1 MAPPTR
7 TPLAIRLARAREA
20 ADLTPEQAAAYIGT
34 SNSTYRRW
42 ENSELEPS
50 VSQLVTAAVAFDTT
64 PMALI
69 DGTEADMDSAG
80 LVQRVLSLERTVR
93 EMQAALDALLP
104 AQPEPGE

>member
-1 MAPPTR
+1 M

-20 ADLTPEQAAAYIGT
+20 ADLTLDQAAAYIGT

-42 ENSELEPS
+42 ENGELEPG
-50 VSQLVTAAVAFDTT
+50 VSQLVTAAVAFNTT

-69 DGTEADMDSAG
+69 DGTEPDMDSAG

-93 EMQAALDALLP
+93 EMQAALDALRP
-104 AQPEPGE
+104 EQDEPGE